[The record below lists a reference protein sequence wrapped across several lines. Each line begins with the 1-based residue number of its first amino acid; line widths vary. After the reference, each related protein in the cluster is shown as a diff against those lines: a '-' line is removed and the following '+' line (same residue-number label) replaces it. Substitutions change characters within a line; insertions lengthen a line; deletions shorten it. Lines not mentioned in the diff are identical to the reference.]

1 MLKRDFTSSFTF
13 TCYTHI
19 VGLGNGMLFFSSSVI
34 LQQYFER
41 RRALATAVASV
52 GYSLSPLT
60 FAPLT
65 RWLVETLGWRGAILI
80 LSAIYM
86 HGTVVACLL
95 NY

>member
-34 LQQYFER
+34 LQQYFE
-41 RRALATAVASV
+41 
-52 GYSLSPLT
+52 
-60 FAPLT
+60 LT